1 MDYEYSN
8 LPFGLAMNSLFD
20 ERSETGG
27 RTLTEAEKEEMIF
40 RYKDAENEN
49 QKEQIRNAVP
59 PEENVRDLFGG
70 PGIG

>member
-8 LPFGLAMNSLFD
+8 LPLGLAMNSLFD
-20 ERSETGG
+20 ERSETEG
-27 RTLTEAEKEEMIF
+27 RKLTEAEKEEMIF

-70 PGIG
+70 PSIG